1 MQIIFHIDLN
11 AFFANAE
18 ISQNPSLKGK
28 PLVISHDS
36 RRSIVSTA
44 SYEARKYGIHSAM
57 PTYKAKELCPDLV
70 MVPPN
75 FKLYKQLSNQFFEI
89 IASFS
94 PLLEVASI
102 DECYVDMTQYVK
114 KSSYSIEEIA
124 KSIQDKVYNELS
136 LECSIGIAPN
146 KFLAKMASD
155 LKKPMGITVITNSN
169 YKDKIWNLPIG
180 DMFGIGKKTAP
191 KLIELGIHT
200 IGDLAKYENYE
211 IAKSIF
217 GKNTLIYYQRANGK
231 DFSKMHYEHN
241 DLKSVGHSTTFEHDS
256 NDESFIKSMLRQLS
270 LDVSNRAKKHNLV
283 SNTIC
288 ITLKYTREKSRTKQ
302 MIIDKYTNEF
312 DDIYAT
318 SVLLFESVYQGEMLR
333 LVGVSLNNVEKVE
346 NVSIQIS
353 LFEPVAEENKDEI
366 TVDDIIHELNDKFK
380 INAFKKASDLVK
392 EKTIQNKYLKNNDE

>member
-11 AFFANAE
+11 AFYANAE

-44 SYEARKYGIHSAM
+44 SYEARTYGIHSAM
-57 PTYKAKELCPDLV
+57 PTYKAKELCPDV
-70 MVPPN
+70 VIVPPN
-75 FKLYKQLSNQFFEI
+75 FKLYKDLSHRFFDI

-94 PLLEVASI
+94 SLLEVASI
-102 DECYVDMTQYVK
+102 DECYVDMTDYVR
-114 KSSYSIEEIA
+114 KSNLSIEDIAREI
-124 KSIQDKVYNELS
+124 QQKVYNELS

-146 KFLAKMASD
+146 KFLAKMGSD

-169 YKDKIWNLPIG
+169 FKEKIWHLPIG
-180 DMFGIGKKTAP
+180 DMYGIGKKTAP
-191 KLIELGIHT
+191 KLIELGICT
-200 IGDLAKYENYE
+200 IGDLAKHENYE
-211 IAKSIF
+211 IVKSIF

-256 NDESFIKSMLRQLS
+256 NDETFIKTMLRQLS
-270 LDVSNRAKKHNLV
+270 LDVSKRAKKHQLV

-312 DDIYAT
+312 EDIYAT
-318 SVLLFESVYQGEMLR
+318 AVLLLESIYNGEMIR
-333 LVGVSLNNVEKVE
+333 LAGVSLNNTVKQDDVH
-346 NVSIQIS
+346 IQMS
-353 LFEPVAEENKDEI
+353 LFEPEKQIEKQ
-366 TVDDIIHELNDKFK
+366 TSSVDNIIHDLNEQFKFDVL
-380 INAFKKASDLVK
+380 KKASDLIK
-392 EKTIQNKYLKNNDE
+392 DKPIQNKYLKSNED

>member
-18 ISQNPSLKGK
+18 ISKNPSLKGK

-57 PTYKAKELCPDLV
+57 PTYKAKELCPDLIT
-70 MVPPN
+70 VPPN
-75 FKLYKQLSNQFFEI
+75 FKLYRHLSNQFFEI

-102 DECYVDMTQYVK
+102 DECYVDMTEYVQ
-114 KSSYSIEEIA
+114 KSTHSIEEIA
-124 KSIQDKVYNELS
+124 KLIQNKVYNDLS
-136 LECSIGIAPN
+136 LECSIGVAPN

-155 LKKPMGITVITNSN
+155 LKKPMGITIITNSN
-169 YKDKIWNLPIG
+169 YKEKIWHLPIG

-191 KLIELGIHT
+191 KLIELGINT

-211 IAKSIF
+211 IIKSVF
-217 GKNTLIYYQRANGK
+217 GKNALIYYKRANGK

-241 DLKSVGHSTTFEHDS
+241 DLKSVGHSTTFERDS
-256 NDESFIKSMLRQLS
+256 NDEIFIKSMLRGLS
-270 LDVSNRAKKHNLV
+270 QDVSLRAKKHHLV

-318 SVLLFESVYQGEMLR
+318 SVLLFENVYHGEMLR
-333 LVGVSLNNVEKVE
+333 LVGVSLNNVVKQEDV
-346 NVSIQIS
+346 NIQIS
-353 LFEPVAEENKDEI
+353 LFEPAIELNKKESD
-366 TVDDIIHELNDKFK
+366 VDNLINDLNDKFK
-380 INAFKKASDLVK
+380 GNTFKKASDLVK
-392 EKTIQNKYLKNNDE
+392 DKSIHNKYLKHNDD